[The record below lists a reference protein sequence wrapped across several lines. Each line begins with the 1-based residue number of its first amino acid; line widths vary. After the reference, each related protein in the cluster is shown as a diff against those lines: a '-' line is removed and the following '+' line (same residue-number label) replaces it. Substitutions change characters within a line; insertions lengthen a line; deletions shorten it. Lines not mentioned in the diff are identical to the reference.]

1 MLRPLD
7 LDFVSVALPQNTH
20 FYSFAKIFTIFLYI
34 IIIKNIKYEYIV
46 PFLHEINLNPC
57 TVI

>member
-20 FYSFAKIFTIFLYI
+20 FYSFSKIFTIFLYI
-34 IIIKNIKYEYIV
+34 IIIKNIKYIV
-46 PFLHEINLNPC
+46 PFLHEINVNPC

>member
-34 IIIKNIKYEYIV
+34 IIIKNIKYIV